1 MGIYLDNSATTQTG
15 KKAKEKMLE
24 AVDDSWGNPSSF
36 HSCGI
41 KAFDML
47 ENARKILA
55 EKLGCQSDEIFFT
68 PGGTYSNNIA
78 ILGAVNAQKRKGK
91 KIVTTCVEHPSVEN
105 VMKKLEN
112 DGFEVVRLKVD
123 ENCKISKR
131 DLIDSVDENT
141 ILVSMMMVNNEV
153 GSIMPIESIRKIVK
167 SKNSPAL
174 IHCDAVQGFGKID
187 IDVNALGVD
196 MLSVSSHKIHG
207 PKGAGALYIK
217 KGVRIVSPIFG
228 GGQEKDIAPGTQA
241 IPAIAGFAG
250 AVEELDLNLKKTNG
264 RIAELR
270 DYFVEEIKKIDGIKI
285 NSPSD
290 ALAYIVNFST
300 DGILSQPMIN
310 FLSQNGVY
318 VSGGSACAKGH
329 RSGVLTEMGLPVER
343 IDCAI
348 RVSFS
353 KNTTHKELEETV
365 RLIRLAT
372 KKIRK
377 AG

>member
-24 AVDDSWGNPSSF
+24 AIDDCWGNPSSF

-112 DGFEVVRLKVD
+112 DGFEVIRLKVD

-131 DLIDSVDENT
+131 DLIDAIDENT

>member
-24 AVDDSWGNPSSF
+24 AIDDCWGNPSSF

-55 EKLGCQSDEIFFT
+55 EKLGCQSDKIFFT

-131 DLIDSVDENT
+131 ALIDSVDENT